1 MYDMY
6 KIILI
11 MFSTTIM
18 SMFLTEIVRFLSFKF
33 GAVDEPNSRRLNTET
48 MPSAGGLAIYAS
60 YFITILFLLPIDRT
74 LTIPV
79 FLGATV
85 IVITGLL
92 DDIKDLSPKMKLLGM
107 LGAALIIYYV
117 AGVRISMVELP
128 ILGKFDLGYLSLPV
142 TILWIIAITN
152 SINLID
158 GLDGL
163 ATGVSAISLFT
174 MGIIAYFFLNTQNV
188 TIAIMIFTL
197 AFASLG
203 FLPAN
208 YNPAKIYLGDTGAL
222 FLGFMISVLSL
233 YGLKNAT
240 FLTMVVPLVILTV
253 PIADTLYA
261 IIRRKLNN
269 QPISLADNR
278 HIHHRIMALGFTH
291 KQTVKLI
298 YAMTLVFSFIALLY
312 PVASPLGA
320 TLLSVGLIIGLEL
333 LAEMIGLV
341 GENHRPLLNF
351 GEKMLKK
358 INFSGKSDGYK

>member
-6 KIILI
+6 KVILLMII
-11 MFSTTIM
+11 TTIM
-18 SMFLTEIVRFLSFKF
+18 SMIFTEIVRLVSFKI
-33 GAVDEPNSRRLNTET
+33 GAVDKPNSRRLNTEI
-48 MPSAGGLAIYAS
+48 MPSAGGLAIYAA
-60 YFITILFLLPIDRT
+60 YFITILFLLPIDRN
-74 LTIPV
+74 LTVPL
-79 FLGATV
+79 FFGASII
-85 IVITGLL
+85 IVTGLI
-92 DDIKDLSPKMKLLGM
+92 DDVKELSPKMKLIGM
-107 LGAALIIYYV
+107 ISAALVIYYL
-117 AGVRISMVELP
+117 AGIRISMVELP
-128 ILGKFDLGYLSLPV
+128 VVGRFELGYLSLPV

-163 ATGVSAISLFT
+163 ATGVSAISLVT

-188 TIAIMIFTL
+188 TISIMIFAL

-233 YGLKNAT
+233 YGLKNVT

-312 PVASPLGA
+312 PVANQLGIILL
-320 TLLSVGLIIGLEL
+320 TLGLIVGLEL
-333 LAEMIGLV
+333 LAEMIGLL
-341 GENHRPLLNF
+341 GQNHQPLLNF
-351 GEKMLKK
+351 GRKILDL